1 MENEAK
7 SGTETDVVR
16 KLVEAVFAAPPTLQD
31 KALRVL
37 RGESIEPVKEVKPEP
52 FITLRACGAALGLSA
67 CSLWRW
73 NVPGHELGGRRKFR
87 ISEVIAY
94 IESDKFRAHAKRL
107 RKRQIARTSNQS

>member
-7 SGTETDVVR
+7 SGTETDVAR

-37 RGESIEPVKEVKPEP
+37 RGESIEPVKEDKPDR
-52 FITLRACGAALGLSA
+52 FITLKQCGAAIGVSA

-73 NVPGHELGGRRKFR
+73 NVPGHELGGRRRFR
-87 ISEVIAY
+87 ISEVLAY
-94 IESDKFRAHAKRL
+94 LESKEFRAHAKRL
-107 RKRQIARTSNQS
+107 QKERSGIKDCRA